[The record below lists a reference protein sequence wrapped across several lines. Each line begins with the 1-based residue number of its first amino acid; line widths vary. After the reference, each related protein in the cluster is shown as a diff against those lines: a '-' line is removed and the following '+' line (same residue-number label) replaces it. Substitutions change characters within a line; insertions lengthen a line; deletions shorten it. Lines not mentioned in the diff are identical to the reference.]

1 VVKFFGP
8 LQGSI
13 DLFIRDQ
20 WLRCAGHWIPSSAP
34 AALVPT
40 MIKGIESRMKT
51 LILIGLFLILPCSCF
66 AQSPKPTLNDL
77 SWLAGCWE
85 ANLKGREVT
94 EQWMK
99 PGGGIMLGM
108 ARTVSK
114 GKAAE
119 FEFTQIR
126 EQDDAI
132 YYVAKPSGQAE
143 ASFKLIK
150 LQNKEAVFEN
160 PQHDFPQRVIYRL
173 QSDGSLFARVEAAVK
188 GQLRGI
194 DYPYKRAKCE

>member
-1 VVKFFGP
+1 
-8 LQGSI
+8 
-13 DLFIRDQ
+13 
-20 WLRCAGHWIPSSAP
+20 
-34 AALVPT
+34 
-40 MIKGIESRMKT
+40 MKT
-51 LILIGLFLILPCSCF
+51 LILIGLLLMLWCSSF
-66 AQSPKPTLNDL
+66 AQTAKPTLNDL

-85 ANLKGREVT
+85 ANVRGRQVN

-108 ARTVSK
+108 ARTVAQ

-126 EQDDAI
+126 EDKDGSI

-143 ASFKLIK
+143 ASFKLVK

-160 PQHDFPQRVIYRL
+160 PLHDFPQRIIYRL
-173 QSDGSLFARVEAAVK
+173 EAGGSLFARVEATTN
-188 GQLRGI
+188 GQTRGI
-194 DYPYKRAKCE
+194 DYPYRRAKCE

>member
-1 VVKFFGP
+1 MN
-8 LQGSI
+8 
-13 DLFIRDQ
+13 
-20 WLRCAGHWIPSSAP
+20 LR
-34 AALVPT
+34 LVT
-40 MIKGIESRMKT
+40 IG
-51 LILIGLFLILPCSCF
+51 LILLVGCLIAT
-66 AQSPKPTLNDL
+66 AQTAKPTLNDL

-85 ANLKGREVT
+85 ANLRGREVN

-99 PGGGIMLGM
+99 PAGGIMLGM
-108 ARTVSK
+108 ARTVAQ

-126 EQDDAI
+126 EDKDGAI
-132 YYVAKPSGQAE
+132 FYVAKPSGQAE
-143 ASFKLIK
+143 ASFKLVK

-160 PQHDFPQRVIYRL
+160 PQHDFPQRIIYRL
-173 QSDGSLFARVEAAVK
+173 EAGGSLFARVEATVK

>member
-1 VVKFFGP
+1 
-8 LQGSI
+8 
-13 DLFIRDQ
+13 
-20 WLRCAGHWIPSSAP
+20 
-34 AALVPT
+34 
-40 MIKGIESRMKT
+40 M
-51 LILIGLFLILPCSCF
+51 LILVLLMFGSLCS
-66 AQSPKPTLNDL
+66 AQTAKPTLNDL

-85 ANLKGREVT
+85 ANLRGREVN

-108 ARTVSK
+108 ARTVSQ
-114 GKAAE
+114 GKAGE

-126 EQDDAI
+126 EDKDGSI
-132 YYVAKPSGQAE
+132 YYVGKPSGQAE

-150 LQNKEAVFEN
+150 LQNKEAIFEN
-160 PQHDFPQRVIYRL
+160 PQHDFPQRIIYRL
-173 QSDGSLFARVEAAVK
+173 QPDGSLFARVEATVK

>member
-1 VVKFFGP
+1 
-8 LQGSI
+8 
-13 DLFIRDQ
+13 
-20 WLRCAGHWIPSSAP
+20 
-34 AALVPT
+34 
-40 MIKGIESRMKT
+40 MKT
-51 LILIGLFLILPCSCF
+51 SMLILVMLMLGSLCS
-66 AQSPKPTLNDL
+66 AQTARPALYDL

-85 ANLKGREVT
+85 ANLRGREVN

-108 ARTVSK
+108 ARTVSQ

-126 EQDDAI
+126 EDKDGSI
-132 YYVAKPSGQAE
+132 YYVAKPSGQPE
-143 ASFKLIK
+143 ASFKLVK

-160 PQHDFPQRVIYRL
+160 PQHDFPQRIIYRL
-173 QSDGSLFARVEAAVK
+173 QPDGSLFARVEATDK
-188 GQLRGI
+188 GKTRGI

>member
-1 VVKFFGP
+1 M
-8 LQGSI
+8 
-13 DLFIRDQ
+13 IR
-20 WLRCAGHWIPSSAP
+20 
-34 AALVPT
+34 
-40 MIKGIESRMKT
+40 
-51 LILIGLFLILPCSCF
+51 ILPGLAVLLIALGPGAQ
-66 AQSPKPTLNDL
+66 AQSPKPTINDL

-85 ANLKGREVT
+85 GNIRGREVN

-108 ARTVSK
+108 ARTVAQ

-126 EQDDAI
+126 EDKDGAI
-132 YYVAKPSGQAE
+132 YYVARPSGQPE

-160 PQHDFPQRVIYRL
+160 PQHDFPQRIIYRL
-173 QSDGSLFARVEAAVK
+173 EAGGSLFARVEATEK

>member
-1 VVKFFGP
+1 MKRAFLTVALF
-8 LQGSI
+8 LLTLGSI
-13 DLFIRDQ
+13 TQ
-20 WLRCAGHWIPSSAP
+20 
-34 AALVPT
+34 
-40 MIKGIESRMKT
+40 
-51 LILIGLFLILPCSCF
+51 
-66 AQSPKPTLNDL
+66 AQTTKPTINDL

-85 ANLKGREVT
+85 ANLRGREVN

-108 ARTVSK
+108 ARTVAQ

-126 EQDDAI
+126 EDKDGAI

-143 ASFKLIK
+143 ASFKLVK

-160 PQHDFPQRVIYRL
+160 PQHDFPQRIIYRL
-173 QSDGSLFARVEAAVK
+173 EAGGSLFARVEATENGK
-188 GQLRGI
+188 TRGI

>member
-1 VVKFFGP
+1 MTRFLLTLALSLIALGT
-8 LQGSI
+8 I
-13 DLFIRDQ
+13 
-20 WLRCAGHWIPSSAP
+20 AP
-34 AALVPT
+34 A
-40 MIKGIESRMKT
+40 
-51 LILIGLFLILPCSCF
+51 
-66 AQSPKPTLNDL
+66 QSAKPSINDL

-85 ANLKGREVT
+85 ANLRGREVN

-108 ARTVSK
+108 ARTVSQ

-126 EQDDAI
+126 EDKDGAI
-132 YYVAKPSGQAE
+132 YYVAKPSGQPE
-143 ASFKLIK
+143 ASFKLVK

-160 PQHDFPQRVIYRL
+160 PQHDFPQRIIYRL
-173 QSDGSLFARVEAAVK
+173 QPDGSLFARVEATVK
-188 GQLRGI
+188 GELRGI